1 MENIDPILVENLH
14 VPNLDRNNQQMVKD
28 SKIGEKFRKFNQE
41 LRAIFENFS
50 DFKKQDNKIYEHDLY
65 FKLIAKQIIFIIK
78 VPSKEL
84 LQKKMMQKT
93 QQTIRV
99 EFFVLKKK
107 MIKLSQRLKDN
118 RINKFLTKRLDS
130 IYATQDNLS

>member
-1 MENIDPILVENLH
+1 
-14 VPNLDRNNQQMVKD
+14 MVKD